1 MSEVKTSSTE
11 TFLGGSA
18 ADILQRL
25 QNSVTP
31 QPVVNEPVVEAKVPV
46 QEVPKQN
53 FESGKT
59 AAELLKEK
67 QEQVVEEVTPKEGED
82 IVETEEAPTGK
93 GGRPSNKLP
102 DDFSNIIAQ
111 LEERNV
117 LKGFDDGEYK
127 TIDDFVALLEANSET
142 KIEGYQK
149 EAEQR
154 IFNSMSPAMKA
165 IFDYAQMGVQ
175 RPEQLLPLITAADN
189 LNYSTSLDANNPEHH
204 QAIVRNGLA
213 IQGLSAE
220 DIEAEI
226 KDLMESDG
234 KLEKRAAALKPVL
247 DKYNTK
253 QVEDL
258 YRAQQ
263 QEQQK
268 ERAFWESHRKE
279 VSKQILESPTVS
291 DLKLKRDHR
300 ETAAYFLN
308 PDPAMGGLPIY
319 ALIDD
324 LIEKKQFGLLTEIVL
339 LGLNKKDYQS
349 YTTTAAVQKSNE
361 QLVRKLKDSATSSTS
376 ETNSQ
381 PVKPTDKL
389 SRPTKLRMNNFRS

>member
-361 QLVRKLKDSATSSTS
+361 QLVRKLRDSATSNTS
-376 ETNSQ
+376 ETNSP
-381 PVKPTDKL
+381 PVKSTDKL

>member
-59 AAELLKEK
+59 AAELLNEK

-361 QLVRKLKDSATSSTS
+361 QLVRKLRDSATSNTS
-376 ETNSQ
+376 ETNSP
-381 PVKPTDKL
+381 PVKSTDKL